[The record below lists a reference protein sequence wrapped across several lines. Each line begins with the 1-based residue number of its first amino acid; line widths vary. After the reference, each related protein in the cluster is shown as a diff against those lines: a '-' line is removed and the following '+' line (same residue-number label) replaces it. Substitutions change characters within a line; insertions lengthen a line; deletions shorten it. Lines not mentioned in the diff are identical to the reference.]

1 MITIP
6 THGSP
11 LPHGCPLRLHHYNG
25 RQGHQGRRE
34 MGKLALSLR
43 QCYRAMHHPPLEETE
58 SEILKVL
65 ETVLG

>member
-1 MITIP
+1 
-6 THGSP
+6 
-11 LPHGCPLRLHHYNG
+11 
-25 RQGHQGRRE
+25 
-34 MGKLALSLR
+34 MGKLAVSLR